1 MMWRFYLSPPI
12 IANVIDCNA
21 DNIILKN
28 KAIQNESTLN
38 PSTILAHNKTIK
50 VLITSKKSP
59 KVMKVKGNVS
69 ITKIGLTI
77 KLRSAKTIATIKALV
92 KPAT

>member
-1 MMWRFYLSPPI
+1 MWRFYLSPPI
-12 IANVIDCNA
+12 IAYVIDCNT

-28 KAIQNESTLN
+28 RAIQNESTAN

-50 VLITSKKSP
+50 VLITSRKSP
-59 KVMKVKGNVS
+59 KVMMVKGNVS
-69 ITKIGLTI
+69 NTIKGLTNR
-77 KLRSAKTIATIKALV
+77 LRSPKTIATIKALV